1 MRFQVLDRTSDA
13 QLNKLPTAVLVTDS
27 WDDWFRYSTMYTL
40 FVFDE
45 KAVRHRIGSV
55 KIGQFDMKL
64 DQRRPAVPAEFEN
77 LGDRFF
83 SLGQD
88 DTYYESLNQLGAEIR
103 DQVLTALVDLALAD
117 PELLRRARKESVTN
131 GSLFRSVSEGTLDEQ
146 FRRIARGGARLTKYS
161 FVYDAPPLGRG
172 RRPAVS
178 FSFEVEPESQPP
190 TNVHVII
197 GRNGVGKTH
206 LLNGMARALVTPH
219 EDAAGTF
226 RDLASSDPNTSFA
239 NLVSVTFSAFDPFE
253 PLTSD
258 QNRKSPVRFAYI
270 GLKRAPGGDEDKV
283 SLPKTPQ
290 MLGAEFSRSAKLC
303 RKGERA
309 VRWAR
314 ALRMLES
321 DPIFKDARVA
331 TMAPLNDE
339 DDSTDSNPVAG
350 VFSRLSSGHKIVL
363 LTITRLVETVAERT
377 LVLLDE
383 PEAHLHPPLLSAFVR
398 ALSELL
404 VDRNGVAIIATHS
417 PVVVQEVPKRCVW
430 KVRRSGIVSIAE
442 RPEIETFGESVG
454 ILTREIFGLEVAESG
469 FHRLLTESVESGRS
483 YEQIVS
489 GFGGE
494 LGGEA
499 KGIIR
504 GLIAD
509 RDQEDDLDVEN

>member
-1 MRFQVLDRTSDA
+1 
-13 QLNKLPTAVLVTDS
+13 
-27 WDDWFRYSTMYTL
+27 
-40 FVFDE
+40 
-45 KAVRHRIGSV
+45 
-55 KIGQFDMKL
+55 
-64 DQRRPAVPAEFEN
+64 
-77 LGDRFF
+77 
-83 SLGQD
+83 
-88 DTYYESLNQLGAEIR
+88 
-103 DQVLTALVDLALAD
+103 
-117 PELLRRARKESVTN
+117 
-131 GSLFRSVSEGTLDEQ
+131 
-146 FRRIARGGARLTKYS
+146 
-161 FVYDAPPLGRG
+161 
-172 RRPAVS
+172 
-178 FSFEVEPESQPP
+178 
-190 TNVHVII
+190 
-197 GRNGVGKTH
+197 
-206 LLNGMARALVTPH
+206 MARALVTTG
-219 EDAAGTF
+219 EEANAGVF
-226 RDLASSDPNTSFA
+226 RDLESADPNTSFA

-258 QNRKSPVRFAYI
+258 QNKKSPVRFAYI
-270 GLKRAPGGDEDKV
+270 GLKRASSGDDKA

-321 DPIFKDARVA
+321 DPIFKDAQVA
-331 TMAPLNDE
+331 SMAPSDDE
-339 DDSTDSNPVAG
+339 DDSPETNPVAG

-383 PEAHLHPPLLSAFVR
+383 PEAHLHPPLLSAFIR

-404 VDRNGVAIIATHS
+404 IDRNGVAIIATHS

-430 KVRRSGIVSIAE
+430 KVRRSGTVSVAE

-469 FHRLLTESVESGRS
+469 FHKLLAERVVGARS

-509 RDQEDDLDVEN
+509 RDQGDDNNVEN